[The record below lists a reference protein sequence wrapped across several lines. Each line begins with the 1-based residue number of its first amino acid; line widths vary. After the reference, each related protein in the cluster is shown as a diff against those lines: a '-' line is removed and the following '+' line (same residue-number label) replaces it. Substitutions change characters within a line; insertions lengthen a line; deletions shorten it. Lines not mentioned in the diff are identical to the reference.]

1 MHAVVREVT
10 PAPVRAAVQRRGVS
24 QVPTPLLGREV
35 ELAALRAELTD
46 PQVRLLTVT
55 GPVGAGKS
63 RLAVAAAECLLAE
76 TGGSVHV
83 IDLGA
88 AADTGPVLELP
99 RSALASRRSAEATD
113 PFGRLDLADPADET
127 DVDDPVL
134 LVLDNCDPVV
144 DGLAGEIAGLLAADP
159 TLKVLATSREPL
171 RVYGERRFAVSPLP
185 LPAPGLPTAA
195 LEQVP
200 AVALFVQRARA
211 ASPGFA
217 LSEDNGDAVAEICR
231 QLDGLPLGI
240 ELAAARVRLF
250 QPRALLQRLTESL
263 DVLEARSADTLSR
276 HCSMRAA
283 IEASYL
289 RLGPE
294 EQAVVRRLAVFP
306 GGFGLQAV
314 EAVVGPTAAP
324 VHRLLETLLDVS
336 LLTARETCDG
346 EPQFRLLRTV
356 RAIAHERLRRSG
368 ELADCQ
374 RRQADYVQAIAERA
388 SAALSGARQRPF
400 LASLT
405 AERETIAQ
413 VVRWLLR
420 DGDGPAAVTL
430 LGQLLRY
437 WVMQGQVAEARRW
450 VAEAVAAC
458 EAADDLP
465 ATASAQRLSGIL
477 AAVQGELDVA
487 VAALRRAVELHRVLR
502 DDAGLADSLAH
513 LGLVATRAGDTGT
526 ARVAL
531 QEALLLANRRGDRA
545 TQALALM
552 HTAAALATDGD
563 PIGATARASQAARL
577 FSEMGD
583 RRELARTRSLLARV
597 AAERAEP
604 DRAADLARSALR
616 VQWEIGDRAELP
628 TTLEVVADLLS
639 TAGGAQ
645 PQAAVLLGAA
655 AGLRE
660 LAQVH
665 PSPAE
670 RAATERTNHRL
681 RGRLGATVVA
691 EATAQGRRASL
702 PEVVEKALHCRMP
715 APGAASR
722 QAAGTAPLTP
732 REQEVAALISRGLTN
747 RQIARRLGIAE
758 WTAVNHVRHIMRK
771 LDCPSRIHVAQ
782 LMARHG

>member
-1 MHAVVREVT
+1 MHAVVGDVT
-10 PAPVRAAVQRRGVS
+10 RVPVGASAQRRAVS
-24 QVPTPLLGREV
+24 QVPTPLVGREV
-35 ELAALRAELTD
+35 ELAALRAELAD

-63 RLAVAAAECLLAE
+63 RLAIAAAESLLAE
-76 TGGSVHV
+76 TGASVHV
-83 IDLGA
+83 IDLA
-88 AADTGPVLELP
+88 AMAADAGPLLELP
-99 RSALASRRSAEATD
+99 RAALTSRQPVAG
-113 PFGRLDLADPADET
+113 PFGRLDTALAGRAGAQS
-127 DVDDPVL
+127 PVL
-134 LVLDNCDPVV
+134 LLLDNCDVVV
-144 DGLAGEIAGLLAADP
+144 DVLADEIAGLLAADP
-159 TLKVLATSREPL
+159 TLTVLATSREPL
-171 RVYGERRFAVSPLP
+171 RVYGERRFAVAPLP
-185 LPAPGLPTAA
+185 VPAAGLPAAA

-200 AVALFVQRARA
+200 SVALFVQRARA

-217 LSEDNGDAVAEICR
+217 LSDDNRDAVAEICR

-250 QPRALLQRLTESL
+250 QPRALLQRLTENL
-263 DVLEARSADTLSR
+263 DVLEARSADTLSQHR
-276 HCSMRAA
+276 SMRAA

-294 EQAVVRRLAVFP
+294 EQAVIRRLAVFP

-314 EAVVGPTAAP
+314 EAVVGPTTAP

-356 RAIAHERLRRSG
+356 RAIAYEQLRWSG
-368 ELADCQ
+368 EEADCQ
-374 RRQADYVQAIAERA
+374 RRQADYVRGIAERA
-388 SAALSGARQRPF
+388 SAALAGARERPW
-400 LASLT
+400 LASLA
-405 AERETIAQ
+405 AERETIAE

-437 WVMQGQVAEARRW
+437 WVMQGQVSEARRW

-458 EAADDLP
+458 ESADDLP
-465 ATASAQRLSGIL
+465 ATAAAQRLSGVL
-477 AAVQGELDVA
+477 AAAQGELEGA
-487 VAALRRAVELHRVLR
+487 AAALRRAVELHRVLG
-502 DDAGLADSLAH
+502 DDTGLADSLAH
-513 LGLVATRAGDTGT
+513 LGLVATRVGDTST
-526 ARVAL
+526 ARVVL
-531 QEALLLANRRGDRA
+531 QEALVLATRRGDRA
-545 TQALALM
+545 TRALVLM

-563 PIGATARASQAARL
+563 AVGATARATEAARL
-577 FSEMGD
+577 FTEMGD

-597 AAERAEP
+597 AAERCQP
-604 DRAADLARSALR
+604 DRAVDLARSALR

-628 TTLEVVADLLS
+628 ATLEVVADLLS

-655 AGLRE
+655 AALRE

-670 RAATERTNHRL
+670 RAAAERTTSRL
-681 RGRLGATVVA
+681 RGRLGASVVA

-702 PEVVEKALHCRMP
+702 PEVVERALHCRMP
-715 APGAASR
+715 LPGAASR

-732 REQEVAALISRGLTN
+732 REQEVAALITRGLTN

>member
-1 MHAVVREVT
+1 MHAVVREIA
-10 PAPVRAAVQRRGVS
+10 PAHVLSGVQRRGVS

-35 ELAALRAELTD
+35 ELATLRAELTD

-55 GPVGAGKS
+55 GPVGSGKS
-63 RLAVAAAECLLAE
+63 RLAVAAAESLLTE
-76 TGGSVHV
+76 SGGSVHV
-83 IDLGA
+83 IDLA
-88 AADTGPVLELP
+88 AAVAGAGPVLELP
-99 RSALASRRSAEATD
+99 RAALASRWSVDATD
-113 PFGRLDLADPADET
+113 QFGPSEPAGPLAAADDGPT
-127 DVDDPVL
+127 L
-134 LVLDNCDPVV
+134 LVVDNCDVVV
-144 DGLAGEIAGLLAADP
+144 DALADEIADLLAADP
-159 TLKVLATSREPL
+159 TLTVLATSREPL
-171 RVYGERRFAVSPLP
+171 GVYGESRFAVGPLP
-185 LPAPGLPTAA
+185 VPAPGLPAAA

-200 AVALFVQRARA
+200 SVALFVQRARA

-217 LSEDNGDAVAEICR
+217 LSEDNRDAVAEICR

-250 QPRALLQRLTESL
+250 PPRALLQRLNDNL
-263 DVLEARSADTLSR
+263 DMLEARSADTLSQ

-294 EQAVVRRLAVFP
+294 EQAVARRLAVFP

-336 LLTARETCDG
+336 LLSTRETCDG
-346 EPQFRLLRTV
+346 EPQFRMLHTV
-356 RAIAHERLRRSG
+356 RAIAHEQLLRCG

-374 RRQADYVQAIAERA
+374 RRQADYVRVIAERA
-388 SAALSGARQRPF
+388 SAALSGARQRPC

-420 DGDGPAAVTL
+420 DGDGPAAVTV

-450 VAEAVAAC
+450 VAEAVTAC
-458 EAADDLP
+458 EAAHDQP
-465 ATASAQRLSGIL
+465 ATAAAQRLSGVL
-477 AAVQGELDVA
+477 AAAQGELDVA
-487 VAALRRAVELHRVLR
+487 AAALRRAVELYRAFG
-502 DDAGLADSLAH
+502 DDTGLADSLAH
-513 LGLVATRAGDTGT
+513 LGLVAARSGDIPA

-531 QEALLLANRRGDRA
+531 QEALLLATRRGDRA
-545 TQALALM
+545 ARALALM
-552 HTAAALATDGD
+552 HSAAALALDGD
-563 PIGATARASQAARL
+563 PIGATARASEAARL

-597 AAERAEP
+597 AVERAEP

-628 TTLEVVADLLS
+628 ATLEVVADLLS

-655 AGLRE
+655 AALRD

-665 PSPAE
+665 PSPVE
-670 RAATERTNHRL
+670 RAATERTSSRL
-681 RGRLGATVVA
+681 RGRLGASVLA

-702 PEVVEKALHCRMP
+702 PDVVEKALHCRMP
-715 APGAASR
+715 VPGAASR
-722 QAAGTAPLTP
+722 RAAVTTPLTP
-732 REQEVAALISRGLTN
+732 REREVAALITRGLTN